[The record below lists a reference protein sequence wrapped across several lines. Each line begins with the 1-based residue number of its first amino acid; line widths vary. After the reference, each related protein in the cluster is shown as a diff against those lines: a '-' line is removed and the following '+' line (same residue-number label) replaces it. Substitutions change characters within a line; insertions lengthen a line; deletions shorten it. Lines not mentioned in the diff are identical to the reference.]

1 MSTKKTPQKVP
12 LWKRL
17 ENKKLRVEKLKL
29 ELDKL
34 ESEEVTVEPKM
45 DDEFWGPKFDQVAA
59 MDNFIK
65 DAVKASFD
73 VKKAEWDKN
82 QKKGKT
88 VADDIEKLKKKLE
101 KQEADLQ
108 VLQDAYD
115 KKRAAL
121 RAKIVGDVDGRGGIV
136 QSIAMYNYYAREL
149 NLPQAHFVCSGED
162 FEMNELAQ
170 QHYEDN
176 DVKFVSIPAKA
187 LNKFI
192 KSNKIA
198 AKKFV
203 QTVPVFISEIVGSRN
218 VDYQFAMG
226 QGKQFS
232 FFRFFIFSTFL
243 TSTFFD
249 FFLKFIYR
257 NCGID
262 VFDCWSY
269 CRQGRSWPRGH

>member
-29 ELDKL
+29 ELNKKL
-34 ESEEVTVEPKM
+34 ESEKVTVEPKM

-249 FFLKFIYR
+249 VFLKFIYR

-269 CRQGRSWPRGH
+269 CR